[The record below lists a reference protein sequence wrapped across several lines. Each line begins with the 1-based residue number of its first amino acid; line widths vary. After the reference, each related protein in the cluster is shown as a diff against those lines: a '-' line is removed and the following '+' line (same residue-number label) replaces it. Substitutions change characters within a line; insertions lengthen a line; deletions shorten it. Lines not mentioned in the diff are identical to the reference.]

1 MTGDDMT
8 GTDWHLLAIGAGWF
22 ILAFVMGCALL
33 ALFKR
38 LYQLS
43 TPYDEAKLVAEGN
56 VAAATALGGAI
67 VGFALPL
74 ASAIANTASAVEFV
88 VWAVIAGIIQI
99 VASLFVRRVVI
110 RDLSQR
116 IVDGNVATAIY
127 LAATSVAIG
136 MINAVSMSY

>member
-1 MTGDDMT
+1 MTH
-8 GTDWHLLAIGAGWF
+8 TDWQLLAIGAGWF
-22 ILAFVMGCALL
+22 LLAFVLGCALL

-43 TPYDEAKLVAEGN
+43 TPYDEAQLVAQGN

-67 VGFALPL
+67 IGFALPL
-74 ASAIANTASAVEFV
+74 ASAIANTASPLEFAI
-88 VWAVIAGIIQI
+88 WAVIAGIIQI
-99 VASLFVRRVVI
+99 LASLFVRRFVI

-116 IVDGNVATAIY
+116 IVDGNVATALY
-127 LAATSVAIG
+127 LAATSVAVG